1 MIDSEQQNIEAERA
15 WFTVLMEALQK
26 FPPRPTGAGELFQ
39 LFRDGAPR
47 TRASLVSETGQ
58 SRSTVAA
65 RIDALSA
72 AGLLAPAG
80 EATSTGGRPPS
91 TFAFSPANRIVLG
104 VDLGA
109 THARLA
115 VTDLAANALASMQ
128 APLAITDHPE
138 HVLSWVAE
146 TGTQLVA
153 KAGRSLDELAG
164 IGIGLPG
171 PVDHTDGR
179 PVNPPI
185 MPGWDGTDVP
195 GILHQLLGAPVVVDN
210 DVNVMALG
218 EHRTVC
224 PDVQNLLFVKVATG
238 IGAGVVMD
246 SELRRGAQGAA
257 GDIGH
262 IAVPGAAETPCRC
275 GNTGCLEAVA
285 GGGAIA
291 DVLRRGG
298 ARIDTT
304 QDIVDLVRAGD
315 IAAGQAVRQ
324 AGRDIGAVLAA
335 TVSMLNPSRIIVGG
349 MLSGAGEHLIA
360 GIREVVYQ
368 RSLPL
373 ATQHLRITTSRA
385 GAQAGVVGAATL
397 VTDRFLA
404 PHSIDALITVK
415 EDM

>member
-1 MIDSEQQNIEAERA
+1 
-15 WFTVLMEALQK
+15 MEALQK

>member
-1 MIDSEQQNIEAERA
+1 MHA
-15 WFTVLMEALQK
+15 W
-26 FPPRPTGAGELFQ
+26 PSPI
-39 LFRDGAPR
+39 
-47 TRASLVSETGQ
+47 
-58 SRSTVAA
+58 SRQC
-65 RIDALSA
+65 
-72 AGLLAPAG
+72 
-80 EATSTGGRPPS
+80 PS
-91 TFAFSPANRIVLG
+91 
-104 VDLGA
+104 
-109 THARLA
+109 H
-115 VTDLAANALASMQ
+115 SMQ

-138 HVLSWVAE
+138 HYCLGRRDGHAARRE
-146 TGTQLVA
+146 GR
-153 KAGRSLDELAG
+153 AGLDDCLHRHRPAWYRR
-164 IGIGLPG
+164 PHRR
-171 PVDHTDGR
+171 DR

-185 MPGWDGTDVP
+185 MPGWDCIDVP

-210 DVNVMALG
+210 DVNVMASASTA
-218 EHRTVC
+218 RC
-224 PDVQNLLFVKVATG
+224 ARMCRICCSSKVATG
-238 IGAGVVMD
+238 TRAGVVMD

-315 IAAGQAVRQ
+315 IARGPGCSSGGPRHRGG
-324 AGRDIGAVLAA
+324 AGR
-335 TVSMLNPSRIIVGG
+335 N
-349 MLSGAGEHLIA
+349 GEHAEPVADHRRRHALRRRRTPHRRHQGGRLPALAPA
-360 GIREVVYQ
+360 GDPAPADHDVAR
-368 RSLPL
+368 
-373 ATQHLRITTSRA
+373 